1 MPQIGKGIPYLYCY
15 SPPPMQAAETDY
27 VLLSYRP
34 DLRLLFLRWSR
45 PASSAE
51 HRAGYRAALQLAQKE
66 QAGHWLVD
74 LRSRG
79 LADLVDLQWVLQD
92 FRADFRAALPTA
104 TRRLAY
110 LTTPYHAETLRL
122 RLSELDTLADTG
134 AHIRV
139 FTEEMPAQ
147 QWLQSEEK

>member
-1 MPQIGKGIPYLYCY
+1 
-15 SPPPMQAAETDY
+15 MQAAETDY
-27 VLLSYRP
+27 ILLSYRP

-45 PASSAE
+45 PASPAE
-51 HRAGYRAALQLAQKE
+51 HRAGYQAALQLAQKE

-79 LADLVDLQWVLQD
+79 LADPNDLQWVLRE
-92 FRADFRAALPTA
+92 FRADFQADLPTI

-110 LTTPYHAETLRL
+110 LTTPYHAEILRP
-122 RLSELDTLADTG
+122 RLSELDVLVDTG
-134 AHIRV
+134 TDIRV

-147 QWLQSEEK
+147 QWLQTGQ